1 MMQISPMILM
11 NLIEQLRLGWPSR
24 GMGFKY
30 ICIRACKCAGVR
42 TCLHVHALIYVC
54 ISACA
59 YTCIRVLYVRA
70 IVFAC
75 MRVCVYFCMSV
86 SFYVFMRPQIN
97 RVKFFCTD
105 KHYSCCHSLFTSL
118 APNNTHI
125 PKTIGSVFY
134 DNCFSSV
141 RTINRQSEIQHGLLM
156 LFNCNIRGPFQRR
169 NVLCCM
175 CVPLYSHACVCV
187 SFYVYVRMS
196 SAHGSVAY
204 SDQN

>member
-97 RVKFFCTD
+97 RVKFFAQISIIVVVTLCLHRWLPTIRTFPRLSALSSMTIVFLLYAQLID
-105 KHYSCCHSLFTSL
+105 SL
-118 APNNTHI
+118 
-125 PKTIGSVFY
+125 K
-134 DNCFSSV
+134 
-141 RTINRQSEIQHGLLM
+141 
-156 LFNCNIRGPFQRR
+156 FN
-169 NVLCCM
+169 M
-175 CVPLYSHACVCV
+175 AC
-187 SFYVYVRMS
+187 
-196 SAHGSVAY
+196 
-204 SDQN
+204 